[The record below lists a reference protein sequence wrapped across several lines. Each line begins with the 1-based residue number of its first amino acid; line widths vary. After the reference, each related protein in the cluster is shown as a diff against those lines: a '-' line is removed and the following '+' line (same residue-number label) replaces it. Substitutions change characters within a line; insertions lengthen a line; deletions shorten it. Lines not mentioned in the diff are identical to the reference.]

1 MFRNES
7 FDTVGF
13 ESQVSVAKPEVSE
26 NVQTTEI
33 VYSSNQVQTTERKNA
48 ETQTVQEQ
56 TKTPNIDYNKLANF
70 LKRVTPSVLEALDEI
85 HNTNAF
91 EDYDTKTTKNTS
103 VNLQL
108 LKRLNTVEESDKQ
121 TKISDL
127 SWSIAGGT
135 LVVSHSVVYHETW
148 CDHLSKIQLYSLSRE
163 DKLSDIS
170 NKTLEVNSCVT
181 VLSYH
186 PVEPSILAAGLFN
199 GDVLVWN
206 LRNDDSVTPIQ
217 VYSHGDT
224 VSQIYWKPRTV
235 NDVSILVSSSKDGY
249 IIVNKLMANFT
260 TTRLHKRFKIIKE
273 HNPIENSRPR
283 SAGGTRERAVEAGLC
298 ITSFDFSWKDPNIFI
313 VGTLCGGIY
322 KCSLDR
328 MSFIEGDES
337 LSDPVIDEYDR
348 HEGSITCV
356 KCSPNRNLFVTC
368 GTDKDIRIYDLDQN
382 VSQQSISLESTVI
395 GLTWIIGNPDI
406 FATFGA
412 GNAIKFYN
420 VTNGKAVTN
429 IKVEVIS
436 EASISNISL
445 NSKRDIL
452 GIGDVQGRLEIW
464 KVPRQLF

>member
-1 MFRNES
+1 MFENES

-13 ESQVSVAKPEVSE
+13 ESEVSIAKPEISA
-26 NVQTTEI
+26 NVQTKEI
-33 VYSSNQVQTTERKNA
+33 VYSSSEVQTAERKNA

-56 TKTPNIDYNKLANF
+56 TKTPNIDYNKLASF
-70 LKRVTPSVLEALDEI
+70 LKRVTPSLLEALDEAY
-85 HNTNAF
+85 NTNAF
-91 EDYDTKTTKNTS
+91 EDYDTETTKNAST
-103 VNLQL
+103 NLQL
-108 LKRLNTVEESDKQ
+108 LKKLNTVEESDKQ

-135 LVVSHSVVYHETW
+135 LVVSHSVVYHENW
-148 CDHLSKIQLYSLSRE
+148 CDHLSKIQFYSLSRE

-181 VLSYH
+181 TLSYH

-217 VYSHGDT
+217 LYTHGDT
-224 VSQIYWKPRTV
+224 VSQIYWKPRTM

-283 SAGGTRERAVEAGLC
+283 SAGGTRERAAEAGLC

-328 MSFIEGDES
+328 MSLIEGDEN
-337 LSDPVIDEYDR
+337 LSDPVIDEYER

-356 KCSPNRNLFVTC
+356 KCSPSRNLFVTC
-368 GTDKDIRIYDLDQN
+368 GTNKDIRIYDLDQN
-382 VSQQSISLESTVI
+382 VSQHSISLESTVI
-395 GLTWIIGNPDI
+395 GLTWIIGNQDI

-420 VTNGKAVTN
+420 VTDGKIVTN
-429 IKVEVIS
+429 IKVEVTS

-452 GIGDVQGRLEIW
+452 GIGNIQGHLEIW